1 MRRRDF
7 LKRIPPVLATPFAL
21 HGLRMQ
27 GLAETNRLYEGLAK
41 IEETDRVLVIIQLE
55 GGNDGL
61 NTVIPFEDAI
71 YYNARPNLAVAKEEV
86 LRLNGQSLLGMNP
99 VMEGMAS
106 LFNDGELSIV
116 QNIGYDQMNL
126 SHFTGTEIWNTASG
140 WRKDEFLNT
149 GWVGRYLAGEYP
161 DFPDVLPDA
170 PLAVE
175 ISPATSSIFTVVGAS
190 IAMSLTDPQEF
201 YDLVSAG
208 PNVSDEVDVTTL
220 AGREWEFIDLINR
233 QSITFADTVR
243 SAATKAENQ
252 VTYPDTDFARA
263 LAIVARLVAGGL
275 GTRIYKVRLGNFD
288 THGGQAVVHPLL
300 LQTLSDGV
308 KAFQDDLHAL
318 NVANRVVGMT
328 YSEFGRRVGENGPGT
343 DHGTA
348 APHFVFGSKVNGGQ
362 VFGSVPDLVNVD
374 RFGNLPHEL
383 DFHCYYASV
392 IAPLF
397 NLDDTR
403 LNDILPLNLCD
414 RSSFLP
420 LYRASSVRESEVRAG
435 HLKVVPNPVSSS
447 LVVSLPEGVQDAS
460 TLHLILFD
468 SSGRVVRREE
478 RVGSER
484 RITLNVEE
492 LPSGSYYLD
501 LRSGV
506 SSWRGDFVVV
516 R

>member
-21 HGLRMQ
+21 HGLRLQ

-41 IEETDRVLVIIQLE
+41 IGETDRVLLIIQLE

-86 LRLNGQSLLGMNP
+86 LRLNGQPLLGMNP

-106 LFNDGELSIV
+106 LFNDGELAIV

-161 DFPDVLPDA
+161 DFPDVLPDDPPA
-170 PLAVE
+170 IE

-252 VTYPDTDFARA
+252 VTYPDTDFARS

-288 THGGQAVVHPLL
+288 THGGQALVHPLL
-300 LQTLSDGV
+300 LRTLSDGV

-318 NVANRVVGMT
+318 NVADRVVGIT

-348 APHFVFGSKVNGGQ
+348 APHFVFGSGVNGGE
-362 VFGSVPDLVNVD
+362 VFGNVPDLVNVD

-383 DFHCYYASV
+383 DFYCYYASV
-392 IAPLF
+392 IAPFF
-397 NLDDTR
+397 NVDDTR
-403 LNDILPLNLCD
+403 LKDILPLNLCD

-420 LYRASSVRESEVRAG
+420 LYRASSVKEADARVDQ
-435 HLKVVPNPVSSS
+435 LKVVPNPVSAS
-447 LVVSLPEGVQDAS
+447 LFISLPVALHGAA
-460 TLHLILFD
+460 TLHLALYD
-468 SSGRVVRREE
+468 GGGRVIREE
-478 RVGSER
+478 ERMGLESELV
-484 RITLNVEE
+484 LNVEE
-492 LPSGSYYLD
+492 LPSGTYYLEI
-501 LRSGV
+501 RSGMHL
-506 SSWRGDFVVV
+506 WRGDFMVV